1 MARKKSFVSST
12 AKRTYTAGLTKLIQT
27 QVERTAEG
35 VNWWSIKCYRLSSEF
50 QKLGVTGL
58 EFKTVT
64 DLDRYYRNSM
74 RTLLDRHRL
83 KQLSD
88 YGFVQQA
95 KQLDKEWDK
104 LHHKLTRGD

>member
-1 MARKKSFVSST
+1 MAP
-12 AKRTYTAGLTKLIQT
+12 
-27 QVERTAEG
+27 TAED
-35 VNWWSIKCYRLSSEF
+35 VNWRSIKYYLQCSEL
-50 QKLGVTGL
+50 QRLGVTGL

-64 DLDRYYRNSM
+64 DLDRYYRDSM

-83 KQLSD
+83 KQLTD

-95 KQLDKEWDK
+95 KRLDKEWDR